1 MKCDMV
7 LAGVG
12 GQGILTIA
20 ALVGKVAMAQGLNV
34 KQSEVHGMAQRG
46 GSVLA
51 HLRLSDAVIHS
62 DLIADG
68 TADVVLGM
76 EPMEALRHGPA
87 LGKDGVIIANANPVV
102 NIGDYPELAQV
113 HEAIK
118 GFPHHVL
125 VDGEALAKEA
135 GSVRSVNMV
144 LLGTLSSFLPLP
156 EELFTQAIA
165 EAFARKGEEIVA
177 MNMKAFTAGR
187 QAAKN

>member
-118 GFPHHVL
+118 V
-125 VDGEALAKEA
+125 
-135 GSVRSVNMV
+135 SR
-144 LLGTLSSFLPLP
+144 TTCSSMARPWPRRQAPSAPSTWFCWGRFLPSCPCRRNFSPRPSPRPSL
-156 EELFTQAIA
+156 AR
-165 EAFARKGEEIVA
+165 ARKSWP
-177 MNMKAFTAGR
+177 
-187 QAAKN
+187 